1 LTRKPGFDKLTL
13 KFGKNYKKR
22 NQRLMKNNLKNI
34 FGLTSIGAAA
44 AVLGFLACAS
54 TSHAAVILNNQ
65 TDTPV
70 GPLAGGAA
78 QEFVMTTVSGTLTS
92 ITLSLSGAG
101 IGNVFVYDTTGA
113 GGSPGSSLYSLGT
126 ISAGSSTI
134 SGLNDLLAGGV
145 TYAIVLNANAT
156 ALAWSYT
163 SDSTVVATGGAS
175 LPATRF
181 YTGSGPTFGG
191 PFGDY
196 GQMSISVTP
205 VPEVPITG
213 AVMGFGVLAVAMGTT
228 LRRKLS
234 APATV

>member
-1 LTRKPGFDKLTL
+1 MTRKPGFDKLTL
-13 KFGKNYKKR
+13 KFGKNYKK

-54 TSHAAVILNNQ
+54 TSHAAVILNNLS
-65 TDTPV
+65 DTPV

-78 QEFVMTTVSGTLTS
+78 QEFGMTTVSGTLTS
-92 ITLSLSGAG
+92 ITLSLAGAG
-101 IGNVFVYDTTGA
+101 TGNVFVYDTTGA
-113 GGSPGSSLYSLGT
+113 GGSPGGQLYSLGT

-145 TYAIVLNANAT
+145 TYAIVLNANGT
-156 ALAWSYT
+156 GLGWNYT
-163 SDSTVVATGGAS
+163 SDPTVTAAGGAS

-181 YTGSGPTFGG
+181 YTGSGPFGG

-196 GQMSISVTP
+196 GQMSMSVTP

-213 AVMGFGVLAVAMGTT
+213 AVMGFGVLAVAMGTAI
-228 LRRKLS
+228 RRKVS
-234 APATV
+234 ASAAV